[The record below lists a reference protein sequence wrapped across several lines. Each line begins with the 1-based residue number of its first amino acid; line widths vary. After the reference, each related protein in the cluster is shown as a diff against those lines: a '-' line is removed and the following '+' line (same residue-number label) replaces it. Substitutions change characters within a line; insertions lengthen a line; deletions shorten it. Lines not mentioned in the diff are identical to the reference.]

1 MNEDGNMN
9 TTADT
14 ANKASELRPDID
26 LNDPK
31 LGLKIAAERLSIVR
45 YVFLVQI
52 EDGIASAAQ
61 RASLEYADA
70 VLIGWPET
78 DSPEVADLND
88 AQLKIVREH
97 MELMEGYIGK
107 YSQMEH
113 DGDLDGMTDTLI
125 RITERVAEVRRLYQP
140 DFPLPTFAE
149 IRRVVQDEWDE
160 DMGKIDPKEDNPTA
174 GEIEEET
181 ESADDVTDSHKTAA
195 SVQSEK
201 TVESAEPA
209 EIIAVTQGET
219 ERRMSDL
226 SAPAGAS
233 SHGKGR
239 LSARGNWH
247 TRLRVGI
254 MGGTF
259 DPIHNGHLV
268 AASEVAWVYDLDE
281 VIFVPTGRPV
291 FKLDKHVTNAEDRYL
306 MTVIATA
313 SNPKF
318 TVSRVDIDRPG
329 VTYTIDTLRDIRAQ
343 HPDAELF
350 FITGADA
357 VAEIMQWKDADLM
370 WDLAHFVAVTR
381 PGYSSPDGVTLP
393 EGKVDTLE
401 IPALAISS
409 TDVRRRAE
417 HDEPVWYLVPDGVV
431 QYIGKH
437 GLYSYED

>member
-1 MNEDGNMN
+1 MSENVKSEDNA
-9 TTADT
+9 TV
-14 ANKASELRPDID
+14 ELRPDID

-31 LGLKIAAERLSIVR
+31 LNLKIAAERLSIVR

-70 VLIGWPET
+70 VLIGWPENE
-78 DSPEVADLND
+78 SPEIADLTD
-88 AQLKIVREH
+88 AQLKTVREH
-97 MELMEGYIGK
+97 MDLMESYIAK
-107 YSQMEH
+107 YTQMEH
-113 DGDLDGMTDTLI
+113 DGDIDGMTDTLI

-174 GEIEEET
+174 NEIEQET
-181 ESADDVTDSHKTAA
+181 ESAN
-195 SVQSEK
+195 EG
-201 TVESAEPA
+201 
-209 EIIAVTQGET
+209 GE
-219 ERRMSDL
+219 
-226 SAPAGAS
+226 G
-233 SHGKGR
+233 GN
-239 LSARGNWH
+239 SARGNWH
-247 TRLRVGI
+247 TRLRIGI

-291 FKLDKHVTNAEDRYL
+291 FKLDKEVTNAEDRYL

-329 VTYTIDTLRDIRAQ
+329 VTYTIDTLKDIRAQ

-437 GLYSYED
+437 GLYSKQH

>member
-78 DSPEVADLND
+78 DSPEVVDLND

-160 DMGKIDPKEDNPTA
+160 DMGKIDPKEDNPSA

-181 ESADDVTDSHKTAA
+181 DELRTL
-195 SVQSEK
+195 SE
-201 TVESAEPA
+201 
-209 EIIAVTQGET
+209 
-219 ERRMSDL
+219 
-226 SAPAGAS
+226 
-233 SHGKGR
+233 R
-239 LSARGNWH
+239 LSADEKALKANQPQNGCVSSVRKNS
-247 TRLRVGI
+247 GI
-254 MGGTF
+254 RRARRNHCRHPRRNRTAHVR
-259 DPIHNGHLV
+259 PV
-268 AASEVAWVYDLDE
+268 R
-281 VIFVPTGRPV
+281 TGRGQQPRQRQA
-291 FKLDKHVTNAEDRYL
+291 FRTRQLAYTPARRYHGRHV
-306 MTVIATA
+306 
-313 SNPKF
+313 
-318 TVSRVDIDRPG
+318 RP
-329 VTYTIDTLRDIRAQ
+329 DPQ
-343 HPDAELF
+343 
-350 FITGADA
+350 
-357 VAEIMQWKDADLM
+357 
-370 WDLAHFVAVTR
+370 R
-381 PGYSSPDGVTLP
+381 PLG
-393 EGKVDTLE
+393 
-401 IPALAISS
+401 
-409 TDVRRRAE
+409 RR
-417 HDEPVWYLVPDGVV
+417 L
-431 QYIGKH
+431 
-437 GLYSYED
+437 

>member
-9 TTADT
+9 ITADT

-78 DSPEVADLND
+78 DSPEVADLDD

-149 IRRVVQDEWDE
+149 IRRVVREGKLDPVIGRDNEIRRVVQDEWDE
-160 DMGKIDPKEDNPTA
+160 DMGKIDPREDNPTA

-181 ESADDVTDSHKTAA
+181 ESADDAA
-195 SVQSEK
+195 
-201 TVESAEPA
+201 
-209 EIIAVTQGET
+209 GEG
-219 ERRMSDL
+219 DQ
-226 SAPAGAS
+226 A
-233 SHGKGR
+233 
-239 LSARGNWH
+239 
-247 TRLRVGI
+247 
-254 MGGTF
+254 
-259 DPIHNGHLV
+259 
-268 AASEVAWVYDLDE
+268 
-281 VIFVPTGRPV
+281 
-291 FKLDKHVTNAEDRYL
+291 
-306 MTVIATA
+306 
-313 SNPKF
+313 
-318 TVSRVDIDRPG
+318 
-329 VTYTIDTLRDIRAQ
+329 
-343 HPDAELF
+343 
-350 FITGADA
+350 
-357 VAEIMQWKDADLM
+357 
-370 WDLAHFVAVTR
+370 
-381 PGYSSPDGVTLP
+381 
-393 EGKVDTLE
+393 
-401 IPALAISS
+401 
-409 TDVRRRAE
+409 
-417 HDEPVWYLVPDGVV
+417 
-431 QYIGKH
+431 
-437 GLYSYED
+437 